1 MVRIVNYLKRQTE
14 EGKEFFVLEISGGL
28 ELVKSQTTNQFYATC
43 KKAFISSTFDEQTCK
58 ALIGTEM
65 PGNVVK
71 QDCEPYEYVNKDSG
85 EIMVLR
91 HKYIYVQEEAT
102 LSNEDKSIQRLLAE
116 EHNFSKNGQHLEEP
130 VM

>member
-14 EGKEFFVLEISGGL
+14 EGKEFFVLEISGGI
-28 ELVKSQTTNQFYATC
+28 EMVKSQTSNQFYATA

-71 QDCEPYEYVNKDSG
+71 QECEPYEYVNKDSG
-85 EIMVLR
+85 EVTMLSHR
-91 HKYIYVQEEAT
+91 YVYTQET
-102 LSNEDKSIQRLLAE
+102 VTSKEDKSIQRLLAE
-116 EHNFSKNGQHLEEP
+116 EHTFSSNGHHKEEF

>member
-14 EGKEFFVLEISGGL
+14 DGKEFFVLEISGGL
-28 ELVKSQTTNQFYATC
+28 ELVKSQTTNQFYATS

-65 PGNVVK
+65 PGSVVK

-85 EIMVLR
+85 EVMVLR

>member
-28 ELVKSQTTNQFYATC
+28 ELVKSQTTNQSYATS
-43 KKAFISSTFDEQTCK
+43 KKTFISSTFDEQTCK

-85 EIMVLR
+85 EVMVLR

-102 LSNEDKSIQRLLAE
+102 ISNEEKSIQRLLSE
-116 EHNFSKNGQHLEEP
+116 EISFSKNGHHSEEP